1 MVFVLQLQSDL
12 NHTARQPLQCLA
24 RNYYS
29 KAPLSCVIFVI
40 SVIICLLYF
49 LMVFVE
55 TPSSSDYLA
64 SDEKMTDELRRVKD
78 ETVVTYSMVL
88 W

>member
-1 MVFVLQLQSDL
+1 
-12 NHTARQPLQCLA
+12 
-24 RNYYS
+24 
-29 KAPLSCVIFVI
+29 
-40 SVIICLLYF
+40 
-49 LMVFVE
+49 MVFVE